1 MRQHNIDE
9 TDKLILNMLVE
20 NGRTSYA
27 DIAKAA
33 GMKSPSVIDRIK
45 RLETLGIIRNYTVD
59 IDYKQLGYDII
70 AFIGISID
78 NAKHIEDF
86 ESMIKTL
93 DTDILGCHH
102 VTGDFT
108 FLLHVTTNNTDSLSR
123 LIKKIRNVPG
133 VDKTNTILVFST
145 KLDRKRPV

>member
-1 MRQHNIDE
+1 MRHHNLDE

-27 DIAKAA
+27 DMAKAA

-45 RLETLGIIRNYTVD
+45 RLESLGIIRNYTVD

-86 ESMIKTL
+86 ESIIKTL
-93 DTDILGCHH
+93 DADILGCHH

-108 FLLHVTTNNTDSLSR
+108 FLLHVITNNTDTLSR
-123 LIKKIRNVPG
+123 LIKKIRNVQG

>member
-9 TDKLILNMLVE
+9 IDKLILNMLVE

-27 DIAKAA
+27 DMAKAA

-45 RLETLGIIRNYTVD
+45 RLESLGIVRNYTVD
-59 IDYKQLGYDII
+59 IDYKQLGYDIN

-86 ESMIKTL
+86 ESMIKGL
-93 DTDILGCHH
+93 DVDILGCHH

-108 FLLHVTTNNTDSLSR
+108 FLLHVITNNTDTLSK

>member
-1 MRQHNIDE
+1 MRQHNIDD

-45 RLETLGIIRNYTVD
+45 RLESLGIIRNYTVD

-86 ESMIKTL
+86 ESIIKTL
-93 DTDILGCHH
+93 DPDIMGCHH

-108 FLLHVTTNNTDSLSR
+108 FLLHVITNNTDSLSK
-123 LIKKIRNVPG
+123 LIKKIRNIQG

-145 KLDRKRPV
+145 KLERQRPV

>member
-9 TDKLILNMLVE
+9 TDKLILNMLVK
-20 NGRTSYA
+20 NARTSYA

-33 GMKSPSVIDRIK
+33 DMKSPSVIDRIK
-45 RLETLGIIRNYTVD
+45 RLETLGIVRNYTVD
-59 IDYKQLGYDII
+59 IDYKQLGYDVI

-78 NAKHIEDF
+78 NAKHIDDF
-86 ESMIKTL
+86 EITIQNL
-93 DTDILGCHH
+93 DEDILGCHH

-108 FLLHVTTNNTDSLSR
+108 FLLHVVTKNTDSLSR
-123 LIKKIRNVPG
+123 LIKKIRNVQG

-145 KLDRKRPV
+145 KLDKKRPV